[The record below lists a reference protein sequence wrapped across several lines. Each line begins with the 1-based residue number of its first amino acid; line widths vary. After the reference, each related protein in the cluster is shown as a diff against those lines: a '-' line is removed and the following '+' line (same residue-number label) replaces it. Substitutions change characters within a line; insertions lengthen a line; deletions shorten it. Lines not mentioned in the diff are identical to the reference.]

1 MHGAAQDCMG
11 WLWAVLLASAA
22 LGGGGGG
29 VSDCGAAMALPEPSR
44 CTTMATAAGVN
55 CQAIMLE
62 SGVAGRGATNGASTT
77 MVYDDVTPAMAGK
90 LSGYYSMS
98 PKGWPGVSEQGR
110 PVYHQGYCPNA
121 TSPDVCVGTHFLYH
135 YIGHWLLA
143 RRLWAEP
150 GSYHVVLQSRS
161 HARYPDDAV
170 NWHAVPKVDGAI
182 ALPSPNLRARC
193 VTPRRS
199 AAPQCNASRGAA
211 IKRQLVRQV
220 KAPHIVAQRS
230 WRKYIHTF
238 SLLDASACRD
248 IVALAEEHA
257 ASRGGW
263 LTARHGKHRTVD
275 IQVDG
280 HAAAL
285 NSRLRPTL
293 AVLEKLMSS
302 QRGKNADQITF
313 RDVFVV
319 KYDSDNGGQQSL
331 KLHVDDSVVSFQLA
345 LNAHGTDF
353 TGGGTYFQ
361 SMDCIAALQMGEC
374 ITFPGKLIHGGA
386 VVTAGVRY
394 ILVGFGKSRADR
406 ESCYDEPT
414 GVSTGDPFRVVEGAM
429 HGPRLQSLNGLSLMM
444 LEVPSPRHNNDHD
457 RNSGLTDIYLRC
469 VIPTLIL
476 MTRGRYQLNGKDAR
490 PLARWRGLLWA
501 CAQPSKMWASL
512 GYTIGADWI
521 VAVPSWG
528 RMRRSCRCQWPQ
540 SSLRRTRLCC
550 SCSLQTTPSQLYG
563 CKIPIRWPPQ
573 ARFDVANRVAIL
585 R

>member
-1 MHGAAQDCMG
+1 MHGAPQDCMMG
-11 WLWAVLLASAA
+11 WLWAPVLLLASAA
-22 LGGGGGG
+22 LGGGGG
-29 VSDCGAAMALPEPSR
+29 VSDCCGAAMALPEPSR
-44 CTTMATAAGVN
+44 CTTMSTAASVN

-62 SGVAGRGATNGASTT
+62 IGVGGRGATNGASTT
-77 MVYDDVTPAMAGK
+77 MVYDDVTPAAMAGK
-90 LSGYYSMS
+90 VAGYYSMS

-143 RRLWAEP
+143 RRLWAAP

-161 HARYPDDAV
+161 HSRYPDDAV
-170 NWHAVPKVDGAI
+170 NWHAVPKADGAI
-182 ALPSPNLRARC
+182 ALPQPNLRARC

-211 IKRQLVRQV
+211 IKRRLVRQV
-220 KAPHIVAQRS
+220 EAPHIVAQRS

-257 ASRGGW
+257 ASHGGW

-302 QRGKNADQITF
+302 QRGESADQITF

-361 SMDCIAALQMGEC
+361 SVDCIAALQMGEC
-374 ITFPGKLIHGGA
+374 IIFPGKLIHGGA

-414 GVSTGDPFRVVEGAM
+414 GVSTGDPFRVFEGAM

-444 LEVPSPRHNNDHD
+444 LEVPSPRHSYHD
-457 RNSGLTDIYLRC
+457 RSSGLTDTYLRC
-469 VIPTLIL
+469 EIDTDTNIYDAGQVSVEWEGCPSPSALEGFTLGVRSAKQDVGIAWVYHRRRLDCSSSVMGAHAAQLSLPVATEFLKAHATLLFVFPSNHSFAAVRLQIP
-476 MTRGRYQLNGKDAR
+476 N
-490 PLARWRGLLWA
+490 PLA
-501 CAQPSKMWASL
+501 
-512 GYTIGADWI
+512 
-521 VAVPSWG
+521 
-528 RMRRSCRCQWPQ
+528 
-540 SSLRRTRLCC
+540 
-550 SCSLQTTPSQLYG
+550 TTS
-563 CKIPIRWPPQ
+563 
-573 ARFDVANRVAIL
+573 
-585 R
+585 